1 MEGYATM
8 NDPKS
13 TDLRHRLKELL
24 AIPERLRTEAQW
36 DELNELEISLTSVNR
51 EESPEQGMR
60 GNAADAPAQ
69 RKPGGGPPGAKKPFR
84 KLHRRPPKPKAP

>member
-1 MEGYATM
+1 M
-8 NDPKS
+8 NEPKS

-51 EESPEQGMR
+51 EEAPDQGAR
-60 GNAADAPAQ
+60 GNAAAPAPAARRQ
-69 RKPGGGPPGAKKPFR
+69 PGGDVQGKKPFR
-84 KLHRRPPKPKAP
+84 KLHRRPPKGKAP